1 MPLNAGNAH
10 TKGIELETTIEPID
24 NLEFDGSLSYMD
36 FNYTYISPLAGNPTT
51 GAGVQKSM
59 ITPYTPHWKWSAGVQ
74 YKIPVENA
82 GSITPRFDISYQS
95 SLYTNAVNGPYN
107 LIKSYA
113 LANARLTWRS
123 EDEKW
128 QASLEVTNLFDKYY
142 YLTSFDLHALSGT
155 ASAAPGRP
163 REWAITVRRS
173 F

>member
-1 MPLNAGNAH
+1 MARSA
-10 TKGIELETTIEPID
+10 TWTSTIQ
-24 NLEFDGSLSYMD
+24 
-36 FNYTYISPLAGNPTT
+36 YISPLAGNPTT
-51 GAGVQKSM
+51 GAGVQ
-59 ITPYTPHWKWSAGVQ
+59 IIHDYAVHAELEAG
-74 YKIPVENA
+74 A
-82 GSITPRFDISYQS
+82 AGCSTRSRSRTSGSITPRFDISYQS

-107 LIKSYA
+107 LIKGYA